1 MTSQSASQQ
10 TVIPHDELLPRD
22 QFLPIKENNF
32 IFCPDAICTKCPVM
46 VEILKG
52 HPIFKALT
60 LSEDV
65 PEIYVQQFWNT
76 IAYNTTVPPHKF
88 EGMIEDVHVA
98 FTLKQFRR
106 MFDLTGKEEYDDFSP
121 EEELCA
127 DIVRLGYE
135 ESLPKASAF
144 RRKHLSQVWA
154 TLFSIIN
161 RCLTS
166 KSTGM
171 DQCSISVLRIFQG
184 IAFNKNYDYAR
195 LFWNDLM
202 EVVKDKNLPSKAR
215 KFVPFLRFL
224 KIIIF
229 SMMRRYK
236 DIPRRPNDPTI
247 VDFQM
252 KYLRRDCGNSNV
264 QEMRIPDEL
273 LAYADQSAL
282 CVIEY
287 RNSSPLMIEPEP
299 KGSTMG
305 APGAT
310 LGSNSDPKRTQGDNI
325 QLYSRRKKSD
335 DIQSYNDSDDADN
348 QDSRLNITNIA
359 NEDSNNEGGVANE
372 ERSSEESENLL
383 QTKSDNW
390 VNTSTKGLH
399 LLISSI
405 EQDFMDPVTQAL
417 TPPSHSVSSQQ
428 GPVSIARRE
437 LANNLLHSHSEDV
450 NIEKGGH
457 LLSSP
462 ASLSA
467 QSSLEP
473 SKTMSK
479 TLELN
484 ASLCNFAGTSV
495 VVPNVGIS
503 RGSEGNPTSFNITPT
518 QNVGHPVESTVV
530 ATEPLSGPGVSNFPE
545 FVSREYLDGALKAVQ
560 ESFDKKLADM
570 QRLLNEKHV
579 ATEEAILPP
588 PPPPRSQQDLSVD
601 ELKQLLLTK
610 LLSQSEDESAD
621 ADLIM
626 ILRKQSEV
634 SQNSATKEDA
644 MNPTRSVN
652 ATLEKL
658 SARVAALEQSLKSQ
672 AHGLKRRHDDPNE
685 AGDNVMEPM
694 TAKKRLHQ
702 QHNSNGS

>member
-1 MTSQSASQQ
+1 
-10 TVIPHDELLPRD
+10 
-22 QFLPIKENNF
+22 
-32 IFCPDAICTKCPVM
+32 
-46 VEILKG
+46 
-52 HPIFKALT
+52 
-60 LSEDV
+60 
-65 PEIYVQQFWNT
+65 
-76 IAYNTTVPPHKF
+76 
-88 EGMIEDVHVA
+88 
-98 FTLKQFRR
+98 
-106 MFDLTGKEEYDDFSP
+106 
-121 EEELCA
+121 
-127 DIVRLGYE
+127 
-135 ESLPKASAF
+135 
-144 RRKHLSQVWA
+144 
-154 TLFSIIN
+154 
-161 RCLTS
+161 
-166 KSTGM
+166 M

-252 KYLRRDCGNSNV
+252 KYLRRDCGNSSV

-273 LAYADQSAL
+273 LAYADQTAL
-282 CVIEY
+282 CIIEY
-287 RNSSPLMIEPEP
+287 RNSSQPLIQPKP
-299 KGSTMG
+299 KGST
-305 APGAT
+305 PGAT

-325 QLYSRRKKSD
+325 QLYSRRKKGD
-335 DIQSYNDSDDADN
+335 DIQSYNDSNDADN
-348 QDSRLNITNIA
+348 QDSRLNRTNIA
-359 NEDSNNEGGVANE
+359 NEDSNNEGGVENE

-383 QTKSDNW
+383 QTKSENW
-390 VNTSTKGLH
+390 VNTSTNGLH

-405 EQDFMDPVTQAL
+405 EQGFMDPVTQAL

-428 GPVSIARRE
+428 GHVSVAHRE
-437 LANNLLHSHSEDV
+437 LANNLLLSHSENV

-457 LLSSP
+457 LLESNK
-462 ASLSA
+462 SLRD
-467 QSSLEP
+467 
-473 SKTMSK
+473 
-479 TLELN
+479 
-484 ASLCNFAGTSV
+484 FAGTSV
-495 VVPNVGIS
+495 VVPHVGIS
-503 RGSEGNPTSFNITPT
+503 QGSGENPSSVGV
-518 QNVGHPVESTVV
+518 NVGHGVESTVV
-530 ATEPLSGPGVSNFPE
+530 VTEPLSGPGVSNFPE
-545 FVSREYLDGALKAVQ
+545 FVSREYLDDALKAVQ

-588 PPPPRSQQDLSVD
+588 PPSPRSQQQDLSVD

-610 LLSQSEDESAD
+610 LLSHSKDESAD

-634 SQNSATKEDA
+634 SQHSATKENA
-644 MNPTRSVN
+644 MNSTKSIN

-658 SARVAALEQSLKSQ
+658 STRVAALEQSHKSQ

>member
-32 IFCPDAICTKCPVM
+32 IFCPVL

-65 PEIYVQQFWNT
+65 PKIYIQQFWNT
-76 IAYNTTVPPHKF
+76 ITYNTTVPPHKF

-224 KIIIF
+224 IIIF

-236 DIPRRPNDPTI
+236 DIPRRPNDPII

-264 QEMRIPDEL
+264 QEMRIPDDWF
-273 LAYADQSAL
+273 AYMPIHAPPCDQTHFVLKNIGLFTTSDPN
-282 CVIEY
+282 
-287 RNSSPLMIEPEP
+287 RNE
-299 KGSTMG
+299 GST
-305 APGAT
+305 PGAT

-325 QLYSRRKKSD
+325 QLYSRRKKGD
-335 DIQSYNDSDDADN
+335 DIQSYNDSNDADN
-348 QDSRLNITNIA
+348 QDSRLNRTNIA
-359 NEDSNNEGGVANE
+359 NEDSNNEGGVENE
-372 ERSSEESENLL
+372 E
-383 QTKSDNW
+383 
-390 VNTSTKGLH
+390 
-399 LLISSI
+399 SI
-405 EQDFMDPVTQAL
+405 EQGFMDPVTQAL

-428 GPVSIARRE
+428 GHVSVAHRE
-437 LANNLLHSHSEDV
+437 LANNLLLSHSENV

-457 LLSSP
+457 LLES
-462 ASLSA
+462 
-467 QSSLEP
+467 
-473 SKTMSK
+473 
-479 TLELN
+479 N
-484 ASLCNFAGTSV
+484 ASLRNFAGTSV
-495 VVPNVGIS
+495 VIPHVGIS
-503 RGSEGNPTSFNITPT
+503 QGSGENPS
-518 QNVGHPVESTVV
+518 NVGVNVSHGVESTVV
-530 ATEPLSGPGVSNFPE
+530 VTEPLSGPGVSNFPE
-545 FVSREYLDGALKAVQ
+545 FVSREYLDDALKAVQ

-588 PPPPRSQQDLSVD
+588 PPSPRSQQQDLSVD
-601 ELKQLLLTK
+601 ELKQF
-610 LLSQSEDESAD
+610 
-621 ADLIM
+621 
-626 ILRKQSEV
+626 EV
-634 SQNSATKEDA
+634 SQHSATKENA
-644 MNPTRSVN
+644 MNSTKSIN

-658 SARVAALEQSLKSQ
+658 STPFQL
-672 AHGLKRRHDDPNE
+672 
-685 AGDNVMEPM
+685 
-694 TAKKRLHQ
+694 
-702 QHNSNGS
+702 